1 MGAEAVCTVTFG
13 RKRASGKALLET
25 NEIIFRGDE
34 FRLKIPLASI
44 TALDAK
50 AGKLAVTYPDGKA
63 TFDLGPD
70 AEKWAAK
77 IRNPKSRIDKLG
89 VKPGERV
96 VVLHV
101 EDDDLVAEL
110 RALGASV
117 STRAGKDADAIFFGA
132 ETLAG
137 LAGMRR
143 LVDQIKRDGCVW
155 TVTPKGKG
163 GIRDVDVMGIAKA
176 AGLVALKV
184 VAFSETHSAN
194 KFVIPKAAR

>member
-1 MGAEAVCTVTFG
+1 MGAEAACTVTFG

-34 FRLKIPLASI
+34 LRLKIPFASMSRI
-44 TALDAK
+44 ETN
-50 AGKLAVTYPDGKA
+50 AGKLTITYTDGRAV
-63 TFDLGPD
+63 FDLGPS
-70 AEKWAAK
+70 AETWANK
-77 IRNPKSRIDKLG
+77 IRHPKTRIEKFG
-89 VKPGERV
+89 VKAGERV

-101 EDDDLVAEL
+101 DDADLVPQL

-117 STRAGKDADAIFFGA
+117 STRAGKGVDAIFFGA

-137 LAGMRR
+137 LSGMRR
-143 LVDQIKRDGCVW
+143 LVDQIQRDGCIW
-155 TVTPKGKG
+155 TVTPKGKD

-184 VAFSETHSAN
+184 VSFSDTHSAN

>member
-1 MGAEAVCTVTFG
+1 MGAEAVCDVTFG
-13 RKRASGKALLET
+13 QQRSSGKALLEV

-44 TALDAK
+44 TKLDAK
-50 AGKLAVTYPDGKA
+50 AGKLAVTYADGKA
-63 TFDLGPD
+63 TFHLGVD
-70 AEKWAAK
+70 AEKWASR
-77 IRNPKSRIDKLG
+77 ILNPKSRIDKLG
-89 VKPGERV
+89 VKRGERV
-96 VVLHV
+96 VVLGV
-101 EDDDLVAEL
+101 KDDDLVTEL
-110 RALGASV
+110 RTVGASV
-117 STRAGKDADAIFFGA
+117 STRAGKGADAIFFGA

-143 LVDQIKRDGCVW
+143 LVDQIERDGCIW
-155 TVTPKGKG
+155 IVTPKGKT

-184 VAFSETHSAN
+184 VSFSDTHSAN